1 MPEFLT
7 NKTPKPKYDV
17 VLIGGGIMSVTL
29 ATLLHE
35 FEPELDIA
43 IFERLG
49 RFARESSAAWNNA
62 GTGHSA
68 FCELNYT
75 PEDENGNINISKA
88 EKIAEQFEYSKQF
101 WSYLISKNYIKNP
114 KEFINSCPH
123 MSLVF
128 GEEDSE
134 FLRKRHAEMIKSNLF
149 KGMQFS
155 TDHDQ
160 LRKWIPLV
168 MSKRKENEILAATKM
183 DLGTDVNFGT
193 LTRKMGRFLAE
204 DSNVEIFLYHE
215 AKDLDLRDDGK
226 WEIDIKDRLHNHS
239 QEVVADFVFI
249 GAGGYALPLLESS
262 DIPES
267 EGYGGFPV
275 SGEWLVSHNQELIE
289 KHHAKV
295 YTQATLD
302 APPMNVPHLDLRII
316 DGEKALLFG
325 PFAGFSTK
333 FLKEGSYLDLP
344 ESINFKN
351 IRSLFGA
358 WWHNLPLTQYLVRQ
372 VTMTKSRRIQHLRE
386 FVKDAKEED
395 WELKVAGQRVQIIKK
410 DAKLGGKLEFGTEVV
425 VNENG
430 TIASLL
436 GASPG
441 ASTAAYAMITVLEK
455 CFGDKLQN
463 EWKEKLLEIIPS
475 YGQKLSENP
484 ELTEKVRNYSK
495 EKLELE
501 Y

>member
-1 MPEFLT
+1 MSKKLAK
-7 NKTPKPKYDV
+7 NTPKPKYDMV
-17 VLIGGGIMSVTL
+17 MIGGGIMSTTL

-35 FEPELDIA
+35 FDPTLKIA

-75 PEDENGNINISKA
+75 SEKEDGTIDISKA
-88 EKIAEQFEYSKQF
+88 ENIAEQFEISKQF
-101 WSYLISKNYIKNP
+101 WSFLINKKYISNP
-114 KEFINSCPH
+114 REFINSCPH

-128 GEEDSE
+128 GNKDAE
-134 FLRKRHAEMIKSNLF
+134 FLRKRHGRLIQSNLF

-155 TDHDQ
+155 TDHAQ
-160 LRKWIPLV
+160 LREWIPLI
-168 MSKRKENEILAATKM
+168 MSKRKETEILAATKM
-183 DLGTDVNFGT
+183 DLGTDVNFGS
-193 LTRKMGRFLAE
+193 LTRKMEHFLSD
-204 DSNVEIFLYHE
+204 DSAVEIFHYHE
-215 AKDLDLRDDGK
+215 AKDLELRPDGK
-226 WEIDIKDRLHNHS
+226 WEIKIKDRLDQHT

-275 SGEWLVSHNQELIE
+275 SGEWLVTHNPELIAQ
-289 KHHAKV
+289 HQAKV
-295 YTQATLD
+295 YTQASVD
-302 APPMNVPHLDLRII
+302 APPMSVPHLDLRII
-316 DGEKALLFG
+316 DGKEALLFG

-358 WWHNLPLTQYLVRQ
+358 WWHNLPLTQYLIRQ
-372 VTMTKSRRIQHLRE
+372 VAMTKAQRIQHLRD
-386 FVKDAKEED
+386 FVKDAREED
-395 WELKVAGQRVQIIKK
+395 WELKIAGQRVQIIKK
-410 DAKLGGKLEFGTEVV
+410 DKAYGGKLEFGTEVV

-441 ASTAAYAMITVLEK
+441 ASTAAFAMIQVLEK
-455 CFGDKLQN
+455 CFPEKINN
-463 EWKEKLLEIIPS
+463 EWREKLLEIIPS

-484 ELTEKVRNYSK
+484 ELAEKMRSFTK
-495 EKLELE
+495 ETLELK

>member
-114 KEFINSCPH
+114 KEFITSCPH

-149 KGMQFS
+149 KGMEFS

-160 LRKWIPLV
+160 LRDWIPLI
-168 MSKRKENEILAATKM
+168 MSKRKEK
-183 DLGTDVNFGT
+183 
-193 LTRKMGRFLAE
+193 K
-204 DSNVEIFLYHE
+204 
-215 AKDLDLRDDGK
+215 
-226 WEIDIKDRLHNHS
+226 
-239 QEVVADFVFI
+239 
-249 GAGGYALPLLESS
+249 
-262 DIPES
+262 
-267 EGYGGFPV
+267 
-275 SGEWLVSHNQELIE
+275 
-289 KHHAKV
+289 
-295 YTQATLD
+295 
-302 APPMNVPHLDLRII
+302 
-316 DGEKALLFG
+316 
-325 PFAGFSTK
+325 TK
-333 FLKEGSYLDLP
+333 FLPPPKW
-344 ESINFKN
+344 I
-351 IRSLFGA
+351 
-358 WWHNLPLTQYLVRQ
+358 
-372 VTMTKSRRIQHLRE
+372 
-386 FVKDAKEED
+386 
-395 WELKVAGQRVQIIKK
+395 WEL
-410 DAKLGGKLEFGTEVV
+410 
-425 VNENG
+425 
-430 TIASLL
+430 
-436 GASPG
+436 
-441 ASTAAYAMITVLEK
+441 M
-455 CFGDKLQN
+455 
-463 EWKEKLLEIIPS
+463 
-475 YGQKLSENP
+475 
-484 ELTEKVRNYSK
+484 
-495 EKLELE
+495 
-501 Y
+501 